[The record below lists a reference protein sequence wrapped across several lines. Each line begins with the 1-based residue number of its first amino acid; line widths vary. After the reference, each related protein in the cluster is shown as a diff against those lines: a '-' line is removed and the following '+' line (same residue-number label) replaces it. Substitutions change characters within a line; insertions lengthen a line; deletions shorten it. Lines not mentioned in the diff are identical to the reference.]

1 MASTILANVA
11 EKAKEMTAPTD
22 KKQADMATVTRH
34 VHGDRWRITSDFG
47 VKQTNTDAWLH
58 VGTEDKQGPRLLE
71 DHFGREKIHRF
82 DHERILDLPGMQFST
97 TADVVESYGVVT
109 ASEVK
114 PQSFQEA
121 VKMVKGATDF
131 LSAYQVAISQHKNFD
146 REMDGLN
153 AMVAY

>member
-71 DHFGREKIHRF
+71 DHFGREKVLKNGIPYTRTS
-82 DHERILDLPGMQFST
+82 PT
-97 TADVVESYGVVT
+97 TIQLTPIPIRST
-109 ASEVK
+109 ASITNESLISLGC
-114 PQSFQEA
+114 SFRLQLMWWSRMA
-121 VKMVKGATDF
+121 
-131 LSAYQVAISQHKNFD
+131 L
-146 REMDGLN
+146 
-153 AMVAY
+153 